1 MSVYYTMYIYCKCV
15 QKSMYI
21 MYVAYMCI
29 FIYKH
34 TVSPL
39 STRKCYN
46 DIPKL
51 PLKMQWNNAINMR
64 NSK

>member
-51 PLKMQWNNAINMR
+51 PLKMQ
-64 NSK
+64 

>member
-1 MSVYYTMYIYCKCV
+1 MSVHYTMYIYCKCV

-39 STRKCYN
+39 SPQGSTIMTYPN
-46 DIPKL
+46 YP
-51 PLKMQWNNAINMR
+51 
-64 NSK
+64 